1 MAEYTNNYNLEKQ
14 QANEY
19 ISIEGINDNFDII
32 DAQMKSNEEAA
43 SKAQTDLNEHMK
55 DIMKHT
61 VYAVASGTNTYTAAI
76 NGITSLVEG
85 MSIKIKFPNANTGA
99 STLNINGLGAKE
111 IRKSNGNALSSGNIK
126 AGQICHLVYTGSVF
140 QLLGEGGEYGTATSD
155 KVLAGYTIGTESGV
169 MEGTMPNNG
178 PAAADTI
185 NLTNQNQEYTI
196 AQGYHSGLRKIKA
209 AISGLAA
216 NVIKAGT
223 TVGGIVGT
231 FTSDANAAAGHIL
244 SGMTAYVNGNKIT
257 GNIPSKG
264 AATYTP
270 GTTNQTIAAGQYL
283 SGTQTI
289 IGDANLVAA
298 NIKSG
303 ISIFGVTGSYQTPVI
318 KSIQRGSYT
327 FDDTTSSVN
336 ITISAVDLNAAI
348 VLFSHKYISGIT
360 TPYNVLIWARLTS
373 PTTLE
378 LARAQAQGQQQVEWQ
393 VVEFN
398 NVKSVQRGTVN
409 MNSSAT
415 VTINAVDLSKSL
427 CFASFKDSGS
437 GGDMSNAFV
446 AIKFNSTTQ
455 LSLSAYATISNTRS
469 VHWQVIEFK

>member
-140 QLLGEGGEYGTATSD
+140 QLLGEGGEYGTATPD

-169 MEGTMPNNG
+169 VEGTMPNNG

-216 NVIKAGT
+216 NVIKTGT
-223 TVGGIVGT
+223 TVGGIAGT

-257 GNIPSKG
+257 GSIPSKG

-283 SGTQTI
+283 SGAQTI
-289 IGDANLVAA
+289 KGDANLVAA
-298 NIKSG
+298 NIAKGKTIFDVAGTFTSDASAGAANIDAGKTAYVNGVKITGTKKLLKGEGVVPANGRITVTGLPFMPSG
-303 ISIFGVTGSYQTPVI
+303 VAIHSILYGGQGSFTWYMRTIFGGPIANSDKIMTMWTYVAYPNIQMYGNVTVLSDTD
-318 KSIQRGSYT
+318 KLTYT
-327 FDDTTSSVN
+327 NDGFTCGGFAEGAN
-336 ITISAVDLNAAI
+336 YMWLA
-348 VLFSHKYISGIT
+348 
-360 TPYNVLIWARLTS
+360 WA
-373 PTTLE
+373 
-378 LARAQAQGQQQVEWQ
+378 
-393 VVEFN
+393 
-398 NVKSVQRGTVN
+398 
-409 MNSSAT
+409 
-415 VTINAVDLSKSL
+415 
-427 CFASFKDSGS
+427 
-437 GGDMSNAFV
+437 
-446 AIKFNSTTQ
+446 
-455 LSLSAYATISNTRS
+455 
-469 VHWQVIEFK
+469 

>member
-43 SKAQTDLNEHMK
+43 SKAHTDLNEHMK
-55 DIMKHT
+55 DNMKHI

-140 QLLGEGGEYGTATSD
+140 QLLGEGGEYGTATPD

-169 MEGTMPNNG
+169 VEGTMPNNG

-223 TVGGIVGT
+223 TVGGIAGT

-257 GNIPSKG
+257 GSIPSKG

-283 SGTQTI
+283 SGAQTI
-289 IGDANLVAA
+289 KGDTNLIAS

-303 ISIFGVTGSYQTPVI
+303 VQIFGVTGTHVV
-318 KSIQRGSYT
+318 T
-327 FDDTTSSVN
+327 FAPGNQVTARHTYDDGTW
-336 ITISAVDLNAAI
+336 
-348 VLFSHKYISGIT
+348 YT
-360 TPYNVLIWARLTS
+360 TPIKVAQFKIPVAGTYRVSFNLGAGTNGYNAYGRIYKNGAAYGTLRIVTTYTKVTFTEDLTFNAGD
-373 PTTLE
+373 TCE
-378 LARAQAQGQQQVEWQ
+378 LWIYTSNS
-393 VVEFN
+393 VVY
-398 NVKSVQRGTVN
+398 
-409 MNSSAT
+409 
-415 VTINAVDLSKSL
+415 
-427 CFASFKDSGS
+427 
-437 GGDMSNAFV
+437 
-446 AIKFNSTTQ
+446 
-455 LSLSAYATISNTRS
+455 AYAN
-469 VHWQVIEFK
+469 EFMLLTGIATPYILDVT

>member
-140 QLLGEGGEYGTATSD
+140 QLLGEGGEYGTATPD

-169 MEGTMPNNG
+169 VEGTMPNNG

-223 TVGGIVGT
+223 TVGGIAGT

-257 GNIPSKG
+257 GSIPSKG

-283 SGTQTI
+283 SGAQTI
-289 IGDANLVAA
+289 LGSANLTAS
-298 NIKSG
+298 NIKQGVNIFNVVGTLVPLTTEKKWASG
-303 ISIFGVTGSYQTPVI
+303 TASATYSSNHGFNPIIVTGLSFTPTEIIVVYASYPPNCFVI
-318 KSIQRGSYT
+318 Y
-327 FDDTTSSVN
+327 SS
-336 ITISAVDLNAAI
+336 T
-348 VLFSHKYISGIT
+348 LFNGYM
-360 TPYNVLIWARLTS
+360 LTYYRDIADNKNYFRYDYVTYGGCYVRYGEFLL
-373 PTTLE
+373 PG
-378 LARAQAQGQQQVEWQ
+378 R
-393 VVEFN
+393 FN
-398 NVKSVQRGTVN
+398 NSVTETYKWI
-409 MNSSAT
+409 A
-415 VTINAVDLSKSL
+415 L
-427 CFASFKDSGS
+427 GS
-437 GGDMSNAFV
+437 
-446 AIKFNSTTQ
+446 
-455 LSLSAYATISNTRS
+455 
-469 VHWQVIEFK
+469 